1 MFSSEKFN
9 NHTPVIESW
18 PSSEA
23 RDIARMPSNTFQT
36 MTSATSFT
44 EAWSTDS
51 LDFTYDNK
59 MLNPCNSRAYLF
71 PDNPNSMR
79 ARPGLYE
86 DYTSINKRV
95 KRQQIKDL
103 KTQIARL
110 KETI

>member
-71 PDNPNSMR
+71 PDNQEPSGTRCYPNVG
-79 ARPGLYE
+79 PPDFELFFE
-86 DYTSINKRV
+86 P
-95 KRQQIKDL
+95 
-103 KTQIARL
+103 
-110 KETI
+110 